1 MNLAPAAPRPRAAVL
16 DLPAY
21 VAGLRA
27 SSELTAALSSNESH
41 YPPLPSVLEEVLRSA
56 ATLNRY
62 PDNGAV
68 ELRERIALALGVSPQ
83 ETVVG
88 AGSTGVLQQIVSAVC
103 DPGDE
108 VVMAWR
114 SFEAYP
120 ILVRLAGAVPVLV
133 PLDAHEGHD
142 LAAMAAAITPRTRLV
157 LVCTPNNPTGVALGH
172 AELAAFLDRVPA
184 HVLVVIDEAYLEYAD
199 PAAPTG
205 PTLVG
210 PTRPGDPAAPTYST
224 AVGPTRPGA
233 SAAPID
239 SPGVGLTRPGD
250 SAASAGSTAGGGRD
264 VLDAVALFRAHPNVC
279 LLRTFSKA
287 HGLASL
293 RVGYAVAAAPMADGL
308 RRAGMPFAVSTLA
321 QRAAIASLDAHDE
334 MHERVGLVRR
344 ERARVIAAVRELGYT
359 TPAGQANFIW
369 LRLDDDARERTLARL
384 AEHDI
389 LARGYAD
396 AGVRISL
403 ADPTTNDRV
412 LTALATLAPSLAT
425 PTPPLAR
432 PTDTTPPPT
441 ALAPTL
447 SPPTDTTTPPPA
459 SLAPAIAPP
468 PSTSEVSAAVA
479 PRATTP
485 TSAAAAGVRA

>member
-62 PDNGAV
+62 PDNGAI
-68 ELRERIALALGVSPQ
+68 ELRERIAASLIGTGSTGPAFGGRALGAGGASGHISADQV
-83 ETVVG
+83 VVG

-142 LAAMAAAITPRTRLV
+142 LSAMAAAITPRTRLV

-172 AELAAFLDRVPA
+172 TELAAFLDRVPA

-199 PAAPTG
+199 PAAPTD
-205 PTLVG
+205 PTAMG
-210 PTRPGDPAAPTYST
+210 PTRPGGPAAPTIPTWPTAAGSKASI
-224 AVGPTRPGA
+224 AVGPARPGDPGA
-233 SAAPID
+233 SA
-239 SPGVGLTRPGD
+239 G
-250 SAASAGSTAGGGRD
+250 SATGGGQD
-264 VLDAVALFRAHPNVC
+264 VLDALALFRAHPNVC

-308 RRAGMPFAVSTLA
+308 RRTGMPFAVSTLA
-321 QRAAIASLDAHDE
+321 QRAAIASLDAHEE

-369 LRLDDDARERTLARL
+369 LRLDDDTRERTLARL

-403 ADPTTNDRV
+403 ADPATNDRV
-412 LTALATLAPSLAT
+412 LTALATLAP
-425 PTPPLAR
+425 
-432 PTDTTPPPT
+432 
-441 ALAPTL
+441 AL
-447 SPPTDTTTPPPA
+447 
-459 SLAPAIAPP
+459 APP
-468 PSTSEVSAAVA
+468 PSTPPPATLAPSLATTEASAAVV
-479 PRATTP
+479 PRVATL
-485 TSAAAAGVRA
+485 TSATAAGVRA